1 MEFVY
6 LLNWHGI
13 EPNPDQ
19 YRVIIAGIP
28 YLELQV
34 SGRQDGEELLCTL
47 NHVPKTRKLE
57 SDFRACIHKPSASRR
72 DGLGP
77 GPLLFIMI
85 WKAKTDIRLALVLCE
100 YRPWTVELCLIC
112 WKLGQWQLVF
122 IFFNKKQP
130 FFNTSV
136 ISGILDVNVKDTA
149 FKSQGFVLM
158 WWIVNTFYP
167 AFPCHIS

>member
-1 MEFVY
+1 MHIVQLDCIAGLSVKYSMIFLF
-6 LLNWHGI
+6 LLS
-13 EPNPDQ
+13 
-19 YRVIIAGIP
+19 GIP

-85 WKAKTDIRLALVLCE
+85 
-100 YRPWTVELCLIC
+100 
-112 WKLGQWQLVF
+112 
-122 IFFNKKQP
+122 
-130 FFNTSV
+130 
-136 ISGILDVNVKDTA
+136 
-149 FKSQGFVLM
+149 
-158 WWIVNTFYP
+158 
-167 AFPCHIS
+167 